1 MRALVGFALAAVMA
15 AGLASLGA
23 LGACARTPTRT
34 NETRLQKLNE
44 ITTLWAQIRG
54 WRREAHMELDPAP
67 LTMSQWRGR
76 TVPEAARVCPESHRV
91 PPRCDDVCSIA
102 DAICDNAERIC
113 TLADELGGDHL
124 AQDKCTSAKASCREA
139 KQRCCSCA
147 ALEVPA
153 ADVPGEA
160 AP

>member
-1 MRALVGFALAAVMA
+1 MRAIAGGVALGLAAA
-15 AGLASLGA
+15 AMIA
-23 LGACARTPTRT
+23 ACARAPLPPT
-34 NETRLQKLNE
+34 ETRLQKLNE

-67 LTMSQWRGR
+67 MMMHQWRGR
-76 TVPEAARVCPESHRV
+76 TVPEAARVCAESPRV
-91 PPRCDDVCSIA
+91 PPRCDDVCSLG

-113 TLADELGGDHL
+113 TLADELGNDHL

-147 ALEVPA
+147 AAEIPA
-153 ADVPGEA
+153 AMPAEA

>member
-1 MRALVGFALAAVMA
+1 VRAVILGAALAAA
-15 AGLASLGA
+15 AVGII
-23 LGACARTPTRT
+23 ACARPPHPTT
-34 NETRLQKLNE
+34 ETRMQKLNE
-44 ITTLWAQIRG
+44 ITTLWAQIRD

-76 TVPEAARVCPESHRV
+76 TVPEAARVCSEALRV
-91 PPRCDDVCSIA
+91 PPRCGDVCSLG

-113 TLADELGGDHL
+113 TLADELGNDHL

-147 ALEVPA
+147 AIEVP
-153 ADVPGEA
+153 PA
-160 AP
+160 APAETAP

>member
-1 MRALVGFALAAVMA
+1 MRAVILGVALAAAVV
-15 AGLASLGA
+15 GII
-23 LGACARTPTRT
+23 ACARPPHPTT
-34 NETRLQKLNE
+34 ETRMQKLNE

-76 TVPEAARVCPESHRV
+76 TVPEAARVCSEALRV
-91 PPRCDDVCSIA
+91 PPRCGDVCSLG

-113 TLADELGGDHL
+113 TLADELGNDHL

-147 ALEVPA
+147 AIEVPTA
-153 ADVPGEA
+153 APAEA

>member
-1 MRALVGFALAAVMA
+1 MRALVGVTLAVAMA
-15 AGLASLGA
+15 AGIVSLGA
-23 LGACARTPTRT
+23 LGSCARVPPRT

-44 ITTLWAQIRG
+44 ITTLWAQIRD

-76 TVPEAARVCPESHRV
+76 TVPEAARVCSEAVRV
-91 PPRCDDVCSIA
+91 PPRCGDVCSLG

-113 TLADELGGDHL
+113 TLADELGNDHL
-124 AQDKCTSAKASCREA
+124 AQEKCTSAKASCREA

-147 ALEVPA
+147 AAVEPPAEV
-153 ADVPGEA
+153 VP
-160 AP
+160 